1 MDDRRKRILFRS
13 QHRGMVETDFFL
25 GRFAVRYLPSLSDDQ
40 LDRLEALLEEGDN
53 DLFNWISGKVP
64 PPADHDNDIM
74 RLMIV
79 FNNDPQNLA

>member
-25 GRFAVRYLPSLSDDQ
+25 GRFAVRHLATLSEEQ

-53 DLFNWISGKVP
+53 DLFNWISGKVA
-64 PPADHDNDIM
+64 PPAEHHNDVMQLLI
-74 RLMIV
+74 R
-79 FNNDPQNLA
+79 FNNDPKNLD